1 VKYDI
6 SLTTLVV
13 ILSIVMLIADIHI
26 LHQSDFYQVNDF
38 KCHCDRCSVSQP
50 EYNESLFIS
59 FIRKGFFEYKTFR
72 KDDELHV
79 GRLLVSKPG
88 YEHITRHIDNQP
100 DMTTGF
106 EFSVEFFRSIQDQYA
121 AQAGWFLK
129 NNDIHSLMLRSN
141 AELDYLHHRILQMLK
156 DKEASRLQI
165 DEMVI
170 DLLEKVIQVISG
182 HTLEVTSIG
191 DSLKQ
196 FHLGTIENAKEYIL
210 QHFNEDISLHQLAQ
224 HCYVSPFHFSRI
236 FKSVMNISPHQYLA
250 EIRLNHAKIL
260 LATTDEPVTDIAF
273 GCGYNSIEHFATAY
287 RRRFKANPTRY
298 RRAVNQMGQ

>member
-1 VKYDI
+1 
-6 SLTTLVV
+6 
-13 ILSIVMLIADIHI
+13 MLIADIHI

-106 EFSVEFFRSIQDQYA
+106 EFSAEFFRIIQDQYA
-121 AQAGWFLK
+121 AQEGWFLK

-156 DKEASRLQI
+156 DKEASSLQI
-165 DEMVI
+165 DEMVM

-182 HTLEVTSIG
+182 HTLEVGSIG

-224 HCYVSPFHFSRI
+224 HCYISPFHFSRI
-236 FKSVMNISPHQYLA
+236 FKSVMNVSPHQYLA
-250 EIRLNHAKIL
+250 EMRLNHAKIL
-260 LATTDEPVTDIAF
+260 LATTDEPVTDVAF
-273 GCGYNSIEHFATAY
+273 ACGYNSIEHFATAY
-287 RRRFKANPTRY
+287 RHRFKANPTHY
-298 RRAVNQMGQ
+298 RRSVNQMGQ

>member
-1 VKYDI
+1 
-6 SLTTLVV
+6 
-13 ILSIVMLIADIHI
+13 MLLADIHI

-59 FIRKGFFEYKTFR
+59 FVRKGFFEYKTFR

-106 EFSVEFFRSIQDQYA
+106 EFSAEFFRSIQDQYA

-156 DKEASRLQI
+156 DKEVSRLQI
-165 DEMVI
+165 DEMVM

-182 HTLEVTSIG
+182 HTLEVGSIG

-224 HCYVSPFHFSRI
+224 HCYISPFHFSRI
-236 FKSVMNISPHQYLA
+236 FKSVMNVSPHQYLA

-260 LATTDEPVTDIAF
+260 LATTDEPVTDVAF
-273 GCGYNSIEHFATAY
+273 ACGYNSIEHFATAY
-287 RRRFKANPTRY
+287 RHRFKANPTHY
-298 RRAVNQMGQ
+298 RRSVNQMGQ